1 MVKLFVGS
9 RGTMQMFDSVLNLQ
23 LNLLVDVVKGNFNR
37 LPLRTVDFHSFGE
50 GPKMLLL
57 DASLPLS
64 PALPAKHP
72 LLGAMKGEKPPLS
85 TPSTSKTAR
94 CSMSM
99 WVP

>member
-1 MVKLFVGS
+1 MQSRDELPECICWANMVKLFVGS

-64 PALPAKHP
+64 PALPSI
-72 LLGAMKGEKPPLS
+72 LY
-85 TPSTSKTAR
+85 
-94 CSMSM
+94 
-99 WVP
+99 